1 MTCMPIRMG
10 ISRRPLII
18 RDPTFANELNRPA
31 SIRLLRRTIA
41 AACAPKRP
49 PRRRPDPKVKPL
61 SLQAMFVQPP
71 GARLPGEQHR
81 ADHDRIAASAPR

>member
-41 AACAPKRP
+41 AARAPEKT
-49 PRRRPDPKVKPL
+49 L
-61 SLQAMFVQPP
+61 P
-71 GARLPGEQHR
+71 GAMGGTARVGGKASFRPIMPVAGER
-81 ADHDRIAASAPR
+81 SLNA